1 MSEERKGISG
11 WFDLR
16 LRLKAFLD
24 RETPK
29 YSTSPLYGFGGLAL
43 ACGILAII
51 TGWLLSIYYNPS
63 LENAFESVRRI
74 SEEIPYGS
82 VVRSIHRYAADLII
96 VFAIMHFLRV
106 FLTASYR
113 KPRDLTYIIGIL
125 AGVAIILTSY
135 AGYSLPLNE
144 ISVAATYI
152 GVGILLSVPFIGN
165 WLTAVLLGGGGLS
178 DILSR
183 YYTYHLAVLPSII
196 VILLLIHFY
205 LVRTHGV
212 SEPYS
217 SSQDTTPVPFYPNLL
232 LTEISAIFLLV
243 GILIVIGSIFP
254 VPVGEKFEPTKPT
267 GIIEPEWYLLA
278 IYALIKTGIPVF
290 EAGVL
295 FPAVILLILLCIP
308 FIDIG
313 GNRHPKLRPFYTALG
328 ITLSLEFLIFT
339 IWGYIT
345 PGQTIPL
352 PNAVAVGSL
361 IAAAVFTA
369 SVALR
374 YRVPILPKLNKL
386 TPEAILSAASSNTR
400 YSQKW
405 ITPTAILL
413 TAASIVL
420 ALAAVYCHT
429 LGLWSYTSLLVGLD
443 FMVFSAFTYLYRVAY
458 YPYLPRSP

>member
-1 MSEERKGISG
+1 MGEKEEKGVSG

-16 LRLKAFLD
+16 LRLKSFLD

-29 YSTSPLYGFGGLAL
+29 YSTNPLYGLGGLAL
-43 ACGILAII
+43 TCGIVAII
-51 TGWLLSIYYNPS
+51 TGWLLSIYYVPT
-63 LENAFESVRRI
+63 LEGAFESVRRI

-82 VVRSIHRYAADLII
+82 VIRSMHRYSADLII
-96 VFAIMHFLRV
+96 IFAILHFLRV

-113 KPRDLTYIIGIL
+113 KPRDLTYIVGII
-125 AGVAIILTSY
+125 AGVAIVLTSY

-144 ISVAATYI
+144 VAVAATYI
-152 GVGILLSVPFIGN
+152 GVGIVLSIPFIGN
-165 WLTAVLLGGGGLS
+165 WLTSVLLGGGGLS

-183 YYTYHLAVLPSII
+183 YYTYHVAVLPAII
-196 VILLLIHFY
+196 VVLLLVHFY
-205 LVRTHGV
+205 LVRTHRV

-217 SSQDTTPVPFYPNLL
+217 SKQDTTPVPFYPNLL

-267 GIIEPEWYLLA
+267 GMIEPEWYLLA
-278 IYALIKTGIPVF
+278 IYALIKTGLPVF

-295 FPAVILLILLCIP
+295 FPLAILLILLCIP

-313 GNRHPKLRPFYTALG
+313 GNRHPKLRPFYTALA

-352 PNAVAVGSL
+352 VDAVVVGSV
-361 IAAAVFTA
+361 IAAAVFIA

-374 YRVPILPKLNKL
+374 YRVPMF
-386 TPEAILSAASSNTR
+386 TQFTSEAFSRATTTHSNPST
-400 YSQKW
+400 SNW
-405 ITPTAILL
+405 ITPLAIAL
-413 TAASIVL
+413 TVVSV
-420 ALAAVYCHT
+420 ALAAAAVFYHII
-429 LGLWSYTSLLVGLD
+429 GLWLNTSLLVGLD
-443 FMVFSAFTYLYRVAY
+443 FIVFSAFVYLYKIAY
-458 YPYLPRSP
+458 YP